1 MGCTTVSTAVRT
13 VNSHRRL
20 RLSATLPLPLRVI
33 LAGLV
38 FAATAAQAADTRSFE
53 QASEEYRHVLT
64 ADMDRA
70 LAGARTLR
78 ERLAANDVAAA
89 KTAWID
95 ARVGW
100 ERSEVFTGAF
110 IPDLDD
116 AIDAWPDANTGFH
129 GIEARLF
136 GVKSEPANGNG
147 EPDDLVKHLS
157 EADESI
163 RAMPLTAQG
172 LLNGVTR
179 LAYEVGD
186 SKVDGGES
194 RLSGTSLEDMRN
206 NADGIKIAYGTL
218 FAPSL
223 AARDPKLAAQV
234 SDDIDRL
241 KTILK
246 ADDLRSIDP
255 EQLQKASEALV
266 VALQAAAPKLGLAA
280 PTLEGP
286 AQ

>member
-1 MGCTTVSTAVRT
+1 
-13 VNSHRRL
+13 L
-20 RLSATLPLPLRVI
+20 PATLPLPLRLI
-33 LAGLV
+33 LIGLV
-38 FAATAAQAADTRSFE
+38 FAATAAQAADTRGFE
-53 QASEEYRHVLT
+53 KASEDYRHVLT
-64 ADMDRA
+64 SDMDRA

-78 ERLAANDVAAA
+78 DKLAANDVTAA
-89 KTAWID
+89 KAAWID

-100 ERSEVFTGAF
+100 ERSEVFTGGF
-110 IPDLDD
+110 IPELDD
-116 AIDAWPDANTGFH
+116 AIDAWPDAKTGFH

-136 GVKSEPANGNG
+136 GIKNEPAGS

-163 RAMPLTAQG
+163 RSMPLTAQG
-172 LLNGVTR
+172 LLNGVTQ

-194 RLSGTSLEDMRN
+194 RLSGTSLDDMRN
-206 NADGIKIAYGTL
+206 NADGIKVAYGTL

-223 AARDPKLAAQV
+223 QARDPKLAAQIN
-234 SDDIDRL
+234 DDIDRL
-241 KTILK
+241 KLILK
-246 ADDLRSIDP
+246 ADDLRRIDP

-266 VALQAAAPKLGLAA
+266 MGFQAAAPKLGLAA
-280 PTLEGP
+280 PALEGP

>member
-1 MGCTTVSTAVRT
+1 
-13 VNSHRRL
+13 L
-20 RLSATLPLPLRVI
+20 LATLQLPVRLI
-33 LAGLV
+33 LIGFA
-38 FAATAAQAADTRSFE
+38 FAATAAQAADTRTRTFE
-53 QASEEYRHVLT
+53 QASEDYRHVLT
-64 ADMDRA
+64 IDMDRA
-70 LAGARTLR
+70 LAGAQTLR
-78 ERLAANDVAAA
+78 ERLAANDMAAA
-89 KTAWID
+89 KAAWID
-95 ARVGW
+95 SRVGW

-110 IPDLDD
+110 IPELDD
-116 AIDAWPDANTGFH
+116 AIDAWPDAKTGFH

-136 GVKSEPANGNG
+136 GVKDEPAGS
-147 EPDDLVKHLS
+147 EPDDLVKHLN

-172 LLNGVTR
+172 LLDGVTR

-206 NADGIKIAYGTL
+206 NADGIKVAYGTL

-223 AARDPKLAAQV
+223 EARDPKLAAQV

-241 KTILK
+241 KIILK